1 VRLFQDNDNAPICQS
16 KNSSLHLYRYV
27 FGLKGDVNGNI
38 FYVDETNVLYPA
50 GSNSVIYNI
59 ESKTQKF
66 LPSSEKSEGITAM
79 AVSATR
85 KFAAIAERGDKAA
98 CIIYDIHTL
107 RKRKVISLPD
117 SDVKVGTF
125 FNLIRLEIEMLM
137 LFKMTRN
144 SLQLDSPQMGNS
156 F

>member
-1 VRLFQDNDNAPICQS
+1 MTRARQFIAPS
-16 KNSSLHLYRYV
+16 NRYV

-38 FYVDETNVLYPA
+38 FYVDETNVFYPA

-79 AVSATR
+79 AVSASR

-107 RKRKVISLPD
+107 RKRKVIAMQDL
-117 SDVKVGTF
+117 DVKVG
-125 FNLIRLEIEMLM
+125 FNLQSVGIR
-137 LFKMTRN
+137 
-144 SLQLDSPQMGNS
+144 
-156 F
+156 

>member
-1 VRLFQDNDNAPICQS
+1 ML
-16 KNSSLHLYRYV
+16 
-27 FGLKGDVNGNI
+27 
-38 FYVDETNVLYPA
+38 
-50 GSNSVIYNI
+50 YNI

-79 AVSATR
+79 AVSGTR

-117 SDVKVGTF
+117 SDVKVGHF
-125 FNLIRLEIEMLM
+125 LYIRSAR
-137 LFKMTRN
+137 KCN
-144 SLQLDSPQMGNS
+144 
-156 F
+156 